1 MLPFFITNPIAI
13 LLTFSTA
20 TGVLLHDMHID
31 KAAVTALSLPSSL
44 ATYEANNNNK
54 LVSFSTDLHTHTER
68 NSLAQVVHDLKTP
81 SPRLQPRQNDDKK
94 HLLQKYATR
103 GHHAFDNYNLPLV

>member
-1 MLPFFITNPIAI
+1 MLASFLINPIAI
-13 LLTFSTA
+13 LISLSTA

-31 KAAVTALSLPSSL
+31 KAAVTALNLPSSL
-44 ATYEANNNNK
+44 VTYDANSGKITAISN
-54 LVSFSTDLHTHTER
+54 DLHTHTER

-81 SPRLQPRQNDDKK
+81 SPRLLPRHNEDRK
-94 HLLQKYATR
+94 HLMQKVVAR